1 VTTALPR
8 TDAGLLGEA
17 ELRERVER
25 LAGIPDRGSAT
36 VGEREAAEYIAG
48 DLRDAGARSVTIET
62 APVHGTYWWPIGIP
76 VAAATIG
83 GLVGGRAGAILGA
96 LATASAVDD
105 IKIGPRVLRRVLPK
119 RETTNVIAEF
129 GDPDGER
136 IVLVTAH
143 HDAAHSGLVFHPGML
158 RALPRRFPSMKAYD
172 YTPPSMWT
180 SVAGPALVALGSASG
195 SRRLRRLGT
204 FLSAGNVAAMVDIG
218 RRAVVPGANDNA
230 TGVAVLQSLARRL
243 AADPPAG
250 TRVILLSAGSEESF
264 MEGMAAFAARH
275 FPDLP
280 RERTKV
286 ITLDTV
292 GSPKLAVLRGEGML
306 GVRDYSAAMHDLM
319 TSCADE
325 LGLDAF
331 RELRFRNA
339 TDGLIAMNAGYE
351 TTVIASAD
359 EFKIGTDYHWPT
371 DTADRIDYGTV
382 ADAARLC
389 SLAIDRIACAARPGS

>member
-1 VTTALPR
+1 MTTALPR
-8 TDAGLLGEA
+8 PAAGLLGEA
-17 ELRERVER
+17 ELRERVGR
-25 LAGIPDRGSAT
+25 LASIPDRGSAT
-36 VGEREAAEYIAG
+36 PGEREAAEYIAA

-76 VAAATIG
+76 VAAATIA
-83 GLVGGRAGAILGA
+83 GLAGGRPGAILGA

-105 IKIGPRVLRRVLPK
+105 IKIGPRVLRRFLPK
-119 RETTNVIAEF
+119 RETTNVIAEL
-129 GDPDGER
+129 GNPEAGR
-136 IVLVTAH
+136 TVLVTAH

-158 RALPRRFPSMKAYD
+158 RALPRRFPALKAYD

-180 SVAGPALVALGSASG
+180 SVAGPALVALGSALG
-195 SRRLRRLGT
+195 SKGLRRIGT
-204 FLSAGNVAAMVDIG
+204 VLSAGNVAAMVDIG
-218 RRAVVPGANDNA
+218 LRAVVPGANDNA

-243 AADPPAG
+243 AAEPPDDL
-250 TRVILLSAGSEESF
+250 RVILVSAGSEESF
-264 MEGMAAFAARH
+264 MEGMAAFAERH
-275 FPDLP
+275 YPKLP

-292 GSPKLAVLRGEGML
+292 GSPRLVVLRGEGML
-306 GVRDYSAAMHDLM
+306 GVRDYSTALHDLM
-319 TSCADE
+319 TSCAEE
-325 LGLDAF
+325 LGLDPF

-371 DTADRIDYGTV
+371 DTADRVDYGTV
-382 ADAARLC
+382 ADAARVC
-389 SLAIDRIACAARPGS
+389 ALAIERIAAG